1 MKHAISPT
9 RQENYPQWYQSVVQ
23 EAELA
28 ENGSVRG
35 TMVMK
40 PWGYGLWERIQ
51 QYLDSEIKKKGHQ
64 NIYCPMFIPLSQI
77 EKEADHIDGF
87 AKECAVVTH
96 SKLVQDESGKL
107 IPAGQLEE
115 PLVVRPTSEMIIGD
129 LFSKWVQSYRDLP
142 ILINQWANIVR
153 WEMRTRMFLRTS
165 EFLWQEG
172 HTAHQNQEEALHH
185 AHSMLETYITMCHDI
200 LAIPVI
206 AGEKSLNERFPGA
219 LNTLTIEA
227 MMQDGKALQLGTS
240 HFLGQTFSKASDI
253 QFQDQNGAVQHAWT
267 TSWGVTTRLI
277 GGLIMT
283 HSDDDGLMVPP
294 KIAYYHVVICP
305 ILMKNSDHSSILD
318 YCQKLADHISLQHY
332 DNQPIRVFIDS
343 REKSGG
349 EKNWHWVKKGV
360 PVRLEV
366 GMREVTANTVFLKKR
381 CVGNKGESFKNKELG
396 PTICTIL
403 EETQDVLYQRA
414 QNRLHDAMMW
424 CPDEESVWSHFKNDQ
439 AGFALTYWHQD
450 DSFEKKLKEELSV
463 TIRCFPRES
472 LMNKDLHGPC
482 FFHNEKKGQL
492 AILARAY

>member
-1 MKHAISPT
+1 MKTAISPT
-9 RQENYPQWYQSVVQ
+9 REENYPQWYQSVVQ
-23 EAELA
+23 EAGLA

-96 SKLVQDESGKL
+96 TKLVQDESGKL
-107 IPAGQLEE
+107 VPASPLEE

-142 ILINQWANIVR
+142 VLINQWANIVR

-172 HTAHQNQEEALHH
+172 HTAHQGKEEAYQH
-185 AHSMLETYITMCHDI
+185 AQSMLETYITMCHDV

-206 AGEKSLNERFPGA
+206 AGEKSINERFPGA

-240 HFLGQTFSKASDI
+240 HFLGQTFSKASNI
-253 QFQDQNGAVQHAWT
+253 QFQDQNGEVHHAWT

-283 HSDDDGLMVPP
+283 HSDDDGLIVPP

-305 ILMKNSDHSSILD
+305 ILMKNSDHSSILA
-318 YCQKLADHISLQHY
+318 YCQKIADSISQEHY

-343 REKSGG
+343 SDKSGG

-360 PVRLEV
+360 PVRIEI
-366 GMREVTANTVFLKKR
+366 GAKEVTADTVSLKKR
-381 CVGNKGESFKNKELG
+381 CVSNKAESHSSKGLG
-396 PTICTIL
+396 PLVSNIL
-403 EETQDVLYQRA
+403 EETQNALFQRA
-414 QNRLHDAMMW
+414 SNRLHEAMSW
-424 CPDEESVWSHFKNDQ
+424 CPDQESIWTHFRDQ
-439 AGFALTYWHQD
+439 HAGFALTYWHQD
-450 DSFEKKLKEELSV
+450 DAVEQKLKEELSV
-463 TIRCFPRES
+463 TIRCYPRET
-472 LMNKDLHGPC
+472 LMEKELEGPC
-482 FFHNEKKGQL
+482 FFDNSKTGQL
-492 AILARAY
+492 AILGRAY